1 MLLLGLKIQASKKKA
16 KNMLAGAIDIAIK
29 DAELFGTS
37 LVIKGK
43 NGQVREVSPRQMKN
57 LIARK
62 S

>member
-16 KNMLAGAIDIAIK
+16 KNMLSGATDIAIK